1 MQILFA
7 LQQAA
12 TAPTASITP
21 TDLGGAVNQLTDF
34 LLRYL
39 IPLAAVGAFS
49 MAFIEF
55 GKKVFDKRTKFQ
67 TIRWIRWMQRADIEK
82 DPPAVGKAPKGDKA
96 FRSPDT
102 EHALAQ
108 LLQLC
113 TGVSETEGADAA
125 RELFDSGGTLPVF
138 YAWSRSP
145 AHAVF
150 ALDLARM
157 MGSIQEAAD
166 IALATP
172 TQYEDLYRFMTKGA
186 APTDID
192 EWLSKGPA
200 TMLTVDNLPEAEQKK
215 VVKEQAERFARLRQ
229 IVKRRLDGFQLY
241 TADRWASWNQFAANI
256 VGFIVMFG
264 LLLYLDCRRRNVP
277 PTPAEMAASLT
288 WPILLISLVGGI
300 FSPVAKDL
308 VTALQKV
315 RNG

>member
-12 TAPTASITP
+12 IAAASITP
-21 TDLGGAVNQLTDF
+21 TDVSGAVNQLTDF

-49 MAFIEF
+49 MALIEF

-67 TIRWIRWMQRADIEK
+67 TLRWIRWMQRADVEQ
-82 DPPAVGKAPKGDKA
+82 DPPAVGKAPKDKTA
-96 FRSPDT
+96 RSPDT
-102 EHALAQ
+102 ERALTQ

-113 TGVSETEGADAA
+113 TGVSTTEATDAA
-125 RELFDSGGTLPVF
+125 RKLFDSGGTLPLL

-172 TQYEDLYRFMTKGA
+172 TQYEDLYLFMTKGA
-186 APTDID
+186 DPKDVSD
-192 EWLSKGPA
+192 WLTKGPA

-229 IVKRRLDGFQLY
+229 LVKRRLDGFQLY

-256 VGFIVMFG
+256 AGFIVMFVA
-264 LLLYLDCRRRNVP
+264 LLYAHWSSRHVAMTLDEV
-277 PTPAEMAASLT
+277 AASFT
-288 WPILLISLVGGI
+288 WMIVPISLLGGI

>member
-12 TAPTASITP
+12 TSNAP
-21 TDLGGAVNQLTDF
+21 TDLGGAVNQLTD
-34 LLRYL
+34 LILKYL
-39 IPLAAVGAFS
+39 VQLAAVGAFS

-55 GKKVFDKRTKFQ
+55 GKKLLDKRTKFQ
-67 TIRWIRWMQRADIEK
+67 TLRWIRWMQRADVER
-82 DPPAVGKAPKGDKA
+82 DLPAVGKPPKEGKTV
-96 FRSPDT
+96 RSPDT
-102 EHALAQ
+102 ERALAQ

-113 TGVSETEGADAA
+113 TGVSTREADDAA
-125 RELFDSGGTLPVF
+125 RELFDEGGELPVF

-172 TQYEDLYRFMTKGA
+172 SQYENLFRFMTKGA
-186 APTDID
+186 DPEDVSD
-192 EWLSKGPA
+192 WLSRGPA
-200 TMLTVDNLPEAEQKK
+200 AMLSVADLPEAEQKR

-229 IVKRRLDGFQLY
+229 LVKRRLDGFQLY
-241 TADRWASWNQFAANI
+241 TGDRWASWNQFAANI
-256 VGFIVMFG
+256 VGFVVMFG
-264 LLLYLDCRRRNVP
+264 LLIYLRLLSQNMP
-277 PTPAEMAASLT
+277 FTAGAIAESVSLK
-288 WPILLISLVGGI
+288 IVLFSLLGGF

-308 VTALQKV
+308 VTALQRVK
-315 RNG
+315 NG

>member
-12 TAPTASITP
+12 TAPAASITP
-21 TDLGGAVNQLTDF
+21 AEVTGAVNQLTDF

-39 IPLAAVGAFS
+39 IPLAAVGTFS
-49 MAFIEF
+49 MALIEF
-55 GKKVFDKRTKFQ
+55 GKKMLDSRTKFQ
-67 TIRWIRWMQRADIEK
+67 TLRWVRWMQRTDVER
-82 DPPAVGKAPKGDKA
+82 DPPPVGKATKA
-96 FRSPDT
+96 EAVRSPDT
-102 EHALAQ
+102 ERALPQ

-113 TGVSETEGADAA
+113 TGVATTEADDAA
-125 RELFDSGGTLPVF
+125 RELFDSGGHLPLL

-172 TQYEDLYRFMTKGA
+172 GQYESLYRFMTKGA
-186 APTDID
+186 DPRDVS

-200 TMLTVDNLPEAEQKK
+200 TMLNVDDLPEAEQKR

-241 TADRWASWNQFAANI
+241 TGDRWATWNQFAANI
-256 VGFIVMFG
+256 VGFVVMFVA
-264 LLLYLDCRRRNVP
+264 LLYSHWLSRHVP
-277 PTPAEMAASLT
+277 ATAAAVADSFT
-288 WPILLISLVGGI
+288 WTILPISLVGGI
-300 FSPVAKDL
+300 FAPVAKDL

>member
-12 TAPTASITP
+12 TSTAPT
-21 TDLGGAVNQLTDF
+21 DVGEAVNQLTD
-34 LLRYL
+34 LLLKYL
-39 IPLAAVGAFS
+39 IQLAAVGAFS

-55 GKKVFDKRTKFQ
+55 GKKVLDKRTKFQ
-67 TIRWIRWMQRADIEK
+67 TLRWIRWMQRADVES

-96 FRSPDT
+96 ARSPET
-102 EHALAQ
+102 ERALAQ

-113 TGVSETEGADAA
+113 TGVSTIEGDNAA
-125 RELFDSGGTLPVF
+125 HDLFDSGGHLPVW

-166 IALATP
+166 ISLATP
-172 TQYEDLYRFMTKGA
+172 SQYEGLYRFMTRGA
-186 APTDID
+186 DPKDVSD
-192 EWLSKGPA
+192 WLSRGPA
-200 TMLTVDNLPEAEQKK
+200 AMLNVDNLSEADQKK

-229 IVKRRLDGFQLY
+229 LVKRRLDGFQLY
-241 TADRWASWNQFAANI
+241 TGDRWASWNQFAANI
-256 VGFIVMFG
+256 VGFVVMFG
-264 LLLYLDCRRRNVP
+264 LLIYLRLLSENLPVTVRAIADSV
-277 PTPAEMAASLT
+277 SLK
-288 WPILLISLVGGI
+288 ILLFSLLGGF

-315 RNG
+315 KNG